1 MKKMHGLDSSSVK
14 VPEWV
19 EILLGENF
27 FTVCSVHSSITST
40 EKIKNKNKNRKNFFC
55 LDCCTSLCSHCLSHH
70 NRHSLL
76 QIRRYM
82 YQDVIRITDAKTLN
96 CSSVDPYIANETRV
110 VFLRPR
116 PISSFRVSSSEK
128 SCIKCTGILHNTD
141 YSFCSLSCKF
151 HHDDH
156 GITAMGSSSTPGSA
170 SSTSVARTNNNN
182 TNSSSSP
189 GVDVD
194 EGGNRRRRRK
204 GVPQRSPLS

>member
-96 CSSVDPYIANETRV
+96 CSSVD
-110 VFLRPR
+110 
-116 PISSFRVSSSEK
+116 
-128 SCIKCTGILHNTD
+128 
-141 YSFCSLSCKF
+141 F